1 MGKIEQEDNIYM
13 YITVIQGSSQNNVKN
28 TFELNKVTVTL
39 NKVKD
44 LSTVHDKMVKTSSPN
59 FLDNK
64 NMLSYGFP

>member
-1 MGKIEQEDNIYM
+1 MGKIEQEHNIYM
-13 YITVIQGSSQNNVKN
+13 YITVIQGSSQNNVQN
-28 TFELNKVTVTL
+28 TLKLNKVTVTL